1 MEMGTKNVLLLLPVH
16 RQEAT
21 EEGRQ
26 WEQGPPPPGRARP
39 SGHSPLLQPQA

>member
-1 MEMGTKNVLLLLPVH
+1 MEMGTKNLLLLLPVH

-21 EEGRQ
+21 EEGRK
-26 WEQGPPPPGRARP
+26 WEQGPPGRARP